1 MKLNI
6 KKTEKTFVNIINAS
20 NKNDSS
26 RFDACCYIIEIVV
39 RYGLTSKAL
48 ESHLVTALDNVTKGK
63 HYDCLNYSTLKRLKS
78 LCCNKNMIKQIK
90 KDNPKSV
97 KSFLA
102 KYNIDTQNLLQTAC
116 YSNGAFSND
125 EVKEKDTKKLH
136 TKKRLDA
143 QKRKAQGKTDQQK
156 ASDKKVNFN
165 TKNIEKNIQNALLT
179 LKTVIENPELKNHA
193 FVTKTLMECLL
204 NKDNEKFDL
213 HFNNYV
219 NNGTRAK

>member
-6 KKTEKTFVNIINAS
+6 KKTEKTFVNLINAS
-20 NKNDSS
+20 NKNDTS

-39 RYGLTSKAL
+39 RFGLTSKAL

-78 LCCNKNMIKQIK
+78 LCCNKNMIKEIK

-116 YSNGAFSND
+116 YSNGVFSND

-179 LKTVIENPELKNHA
+179 LKSVMDNPALSNHA
-193 FVTKTLMECLL
+193 QVTRNMLESLL
-204 NKDNEKFDL
+204 NKGKF
-213 HFNNYV
+213 NYEI
-219 NNGTRAK
+219 KY